1 MTGTL
6 GWAVV
11 GASTIA
17 AEWMIDAIRA
27 QGDSDVVTVM
37 SSSAER
43 GEAFA
48 RRHAI
53 ARSCD
58 SIDALLADPDVDIVY
73 VGTSNELHLKHTLAA
88 AGAGRHVL
96 CEKPLAL
103 TLDDARRMVRACA
116 AAGVQLGTNHHL
128 RNAATHEAIRTAVR
142 EGRIGTPLAARV
154 FHAVHLPDHLRTW
167 RVGGAGAGGGVI
179 MDITVHDADTL
190 RFILDDEPQHV
201 VAQAQN
207 SGMAAPPLE
216 DAVMAVVRF
225 RGGVIAQL
233 HDAFTI
239 AHAGTGLEVHGSEGS
254 VIARD
259 VMTQQPVGTVVLRD
273 ATGEST
279 LPVTHVNLYERSA
292 RRFND
297 AVKGR
302 GSPAATG
309 HDGVRSLALAL
320 AVREAAARG
329 TRVEVEE

>member
-27 QGDSDVVTVM
+27 QGDSDVVAVM

-43 GEAFA
+43 GAAFA
-48 RRHAI
+48 QRHAI

-73 VGTSNELHLKHTLAA
+73 VGTSNELHLRHTLAA

-116 AAGVQLGTNHHL
+116 VAGVQLGTNHHL
-128 RNAATHEAIRTAVR
+128 RNAATHEAIRDAVR
-142 EGRIGTPLAARV
+142 GGRIGTPLAARV
-154 FHAVHLPDHLRTW
+154 FHAVHLPDRLRTW
-167 RVGGAGAGGGVI
+167 RVSGAGAGGGAI

-201 VAQAQN
+201 IAQVQN

-225 RGGVIAQL
+225 RGGVIVQL

-273 ATGEST
+273 ATGETT
-279 LPVTHVNLYERSA
+279 LPVTHVNLYERSV

-320 AVREAAARG
+320 AVREAATRG